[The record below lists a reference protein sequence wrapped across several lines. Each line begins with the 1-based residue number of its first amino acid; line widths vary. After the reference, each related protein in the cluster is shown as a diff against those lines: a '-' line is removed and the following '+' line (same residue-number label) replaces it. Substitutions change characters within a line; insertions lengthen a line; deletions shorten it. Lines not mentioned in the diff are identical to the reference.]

1 MFVTWAYKKSQQKI
15 EMKNIK
21 QALVFMFLCVQFIP
35 VIWRVRFFFL
45 DFICNCEGDFHLYS
59 LTAVHSYDLLLHK
72 YWDLLVIKTL
82 YQIRTCCIV
91 NQSDTWSEMFHYWK
105 KLSIRFDFFC
115 SWSIGSLRSRT
126 RIITLVCTDGSE
138 AREEI

>member
-1 MFVTWAYKKSQQKI
+1 MCSIYTRYMKS
-15 EMKNIK
+15 
-21 QALVFMFLCVQFIP
+21 L
-35 VIWRVRFFFL
+35 RFFFL

-91 NQSDTWSEMFHYWK
+91 NQSDPKCFTTERNIPFVLIFSAV
-105 KLSIRFDFFC
+105 DP
-115 SWSIGSLRSRT
+115 
-126 RIITLVCTDGSE
+126 
-138 AREEI
+138 